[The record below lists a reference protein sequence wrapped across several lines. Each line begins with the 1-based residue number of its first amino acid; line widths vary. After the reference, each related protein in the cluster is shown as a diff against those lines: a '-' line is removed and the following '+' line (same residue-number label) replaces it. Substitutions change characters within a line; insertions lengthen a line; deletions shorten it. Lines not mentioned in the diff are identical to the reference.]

1 MLINKKYQREKIM
14 QSDRYEELKAK
25 LVIYAKAGA
34 YLGVI
39 GFVMSGQS
47 ALAADWFKVEDI
59 KDGMIS
65 PIYKLVN
72 DNIGKLAFAVGLGTT
87 FLARGGDMYQKGIA
101 FGVGALGTAGAVKLA
116 QLVMPVA

>member
-39 GFVMSGQS
+39 GFFMSGNT
-47 ALAADWFKVEDI
+47 AYAGWFEVDKI
-59 KDGMIS
+59 KDAMIA
-65 PIYKLVN
+65 PIYTLVN
-72 DNIGKLAFAVGLGTT
+72 DNIGKIATVVGLGTT
-87 FLARGGDMYQKGIA
+87 FLARGGDMYQRGVE
-101 FGVGALGTAGAVKLA
+101 FGVGALGTAGAIKLS
-116 QLVMPVA
+116 QVVMPVA

>member
-1 MLINKKYQREKIM
+1 MLISKKNQREKIM
-14 QSDRYEELKAK
+14 KSDRYKKLKAQ
-25 LVIYAKAGA
+25 LVICAEAGV

-39 GFVMSGQS
+39 AVVMSGNT

-101 FGVGALGTAGAVKLA
+101 FGVGALGTAGAVKVA

>member
-14 QSDRYEELKAK
+14 QSDRYKELKAK
-25 LVIYAKAGA
+25 LVIYVKAGA
-34 YLGVI
+34 YLGII
-39 GFVMSGQS
+39 GFVMSGHS

-101 FGVGALGTAGAVKLA
+101 FGVGALGTAGAVKVA

>member
-39 GFVMSGQS
+39 GFVMSGNT

-72 DNIGKLAFAVGLGTT
+72 DNIGN
-87 FLARGGDMYQKGIA
+87 LARGGDMYQRGVA
-101 FGVGALGTAGAVKLA
+101 FGVGALGTAGAIKLS
-116 QLVMPVA
+116 QVVMPVA

>member
-1 MLINKKYQREKIM
+1 MLINKEKLM
-14 QSDRYEELKAK
+14 KNNRYKNIKNE
-25 LVIYAKAGA
+25 LVIYGKAGI
-34 YLGVI
+34 YLGAI
-39 GFVMSGQS
+39 AFVMSGHS

-101 FGVGALGTAGAVKLA
+101 FGVGSLGTAGAVKVA
-116 QLVMPVA
+116 QLVMPVS

>member
-14 QSDRYEELKAK
+14 QSGRYKELKAK

-47 ALAADWFKVEDI
+47 ALAADWFQVEKI
-59 KDGMIS
+59 KDAMIG
-65 PIYKLVN
+65 PIYGLVN
-72 DNIGKLAFAVGLGTT
+72 DNIGKIATVVGLGTT
-87 FLARGGDMYQKGIA
+87 FLARGGDMYQRGIA
-101 FGVGALGTAGAVKLA
+101 FGVGALGTAGAIKLS
-116 QLVMPVA
+116 QVVMPLA

>member
-39 GFVMSGQS
+39 GFVMSGNT
-47 ALAADWFKVEDI
+47 ALAADWFKVEDLEA
-59 KDGMIS
+59 GMIS
-65 PIYKLVN
+65 PLYKLVN
-72 DNIGKLAFAVGLGTT
+72 NNIGKLAIAVGLVTT
-87 FLARGGDMYQKGIA
+87 FLARGGDMYQKGVA
-101 FGVGALGTAGAVKLA
+101 FGVGSLGTAGAIKLS
-116 QLVMPVA
+116 QLVIPVA